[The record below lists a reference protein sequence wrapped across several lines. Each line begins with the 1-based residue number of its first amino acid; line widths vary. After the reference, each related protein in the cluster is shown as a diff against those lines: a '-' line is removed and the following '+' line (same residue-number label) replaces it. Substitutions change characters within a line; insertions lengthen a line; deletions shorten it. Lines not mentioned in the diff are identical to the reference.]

1 MYLIVELLLH
11 FYSIAHTFFWNTLSS
26 YFCFFVSSFS
36 LYLLIIVNSFFPTNF
51 KIILYV
57 FIFLLS
63 LGYSY
68 VPPKKGLKSVSFLL
82 PKSTKISTYFSTTY
96 TISPGFSHSVASYSS
111 WPHESQHTRPPC
123 PSPTPGVHSDS
134 CPLSLWCHPAILSS
148 VVPFSSCPQS
158 LPASESFPMSQLF
171 T

>member
-82 PKSTKISTYFSTTY
+82 PKSTKISACFGTIY
-96 TISPGFSHSVASYSS
+96 TISFQFSSVVSGSLR
-111 WPHESQHTRPPC
+111 PHESQHARPPC
-123 PSPTPGVHSDS
+123 PSPSPGVDSNS
-134 CPLSLWCHPAILSS
+134 CPSSRWCHSVISSS
-148 VVPFSSCPQS
+148 VVPFSSCP
-158 LPASESFPMSQLF
+158 
-171 T
+171 